1 MCPEDKQGMMPLG
14 WNGILTPDYYN
25 ECAGNTGYTY
35 GIPNNSWGNQIAYN
49 GKAYVGIWG
58 YLYGIGDFIQ
68 VKLLYSLIKD
78 QKYYVEFFISPA
90 ERSDNNTS
98 SIGVYFTEKSE
109 SNKEQRGG
117 IKFVQIYNPYI
128 ENPDSNILSDANK
141 WYKISGIFTAKG
153 NEQYLL
159 IGNSKKSGMA
169 ILKKNEEKKDKRK
182 KKYPIAD
189 PDFYYYI
196 DCVSLWPIDSL
207 GNKINIYNSTEL
219 VSFDS
224 LQSGEAIVLNNIY
237 FETDK
242 SELLPESFPELDK
255 LVSLMKAS
263 PQKSIEISG
272 HTDNTGTEETNIQLS
287 TARAKAVVDFLVSKG
302 IASSR
307 LTYKGYGS
315 SIPLAD
321 NDSDEGRSKNRRVE
335 LKIISE

>member
-1 MCPEDKQGMMPLG
+1 M
-14 WNGILTPDYYN
+14 
-25 ECAGNTGYTY
+25 
-35 GIPNNSWGNQIAYN
+35 
-49 GKAYVGIWG
+49 
-58 YLYGIGDFIQ
+58 
-68 VKLLYSLIKD
+68 
-78 QKYYVEFFISPA
+78 
-90 ERSDNNTS
+90 
-98 SIGVYFTEKSE
+98 
-109 SNKEQRGG
+109 
-117 IKFVQIYNPYI
+117 
-128 ENPDSNILSDANK
+128 
-141 WYKISGIFTAKG
+141 
-153 NEQYLL
+153 
-159 IGNSKKSGMA
+159 
-169 ILKKNEEKKDKRK
+169 
-182 KKYPIAD
+182 
-189 PDFYYYI
+189 
-196 DCVSLWPIDSL
+196 
-207 GNKINIYNSTEL
+207 
-219 VSFDS
+219 
-224 LQSGEAIVLNNIY
+224 QSGEAIVLNNIY